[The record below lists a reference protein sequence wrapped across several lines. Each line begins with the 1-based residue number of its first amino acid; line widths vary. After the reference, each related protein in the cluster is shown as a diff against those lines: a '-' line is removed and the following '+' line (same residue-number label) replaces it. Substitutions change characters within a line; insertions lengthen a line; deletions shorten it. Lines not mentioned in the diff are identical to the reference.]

1 MLVNYLVIENALSVE
16 LLQQVRNAI
25 TTGPFDD
32 GKDTAHGLAK
42 AMKNNQQL
50 AVAPYEKLLDAVG
63 RSIVSHPMVQAFAIP
78 HLASRP
84 IINRYAQGMEYGLHV
99 DNAYM
104 ADVRTDLSYTLF
116 VDDVANYDGGEL
128 LINGL
133 PGAQAFK
140 LPPSCLLIYPTGALH
155 RVAQVTRGE
164 RRCVVGW
171 IQSRIRDAH
180 QREIL
185 GKLNALKDVL
195 RQNPAQLPLA
205 LQANECAQNLLRMWG
220 E

>member
-1 MLVNYLVIENALSVE
+1 MLVNYLVVENALSAE

-25 TTGPFDD
+25 ATGPFGD
-32 GKDTAHGLAK
+32 GKETAHGMAK
-42 AMKNNQQL
+42 TMKNNQQL

-63 RSIVSHPMVQAFAIP
+63 RSIVAHPMVQAFAIP
-78 HLASRP
+78 HLANRP
-84 IINRYAQGMEYGLHV
+84 IVNRYAQGMEYGLHV

-104 ADVRTDLSYTLF
+104 TDVRTDLSYTLF
-116 VDDVANYDGGEL
+116 IDDISDYEGGEL

-133 PGAQAFK
+133 SGAQAFK
-140 LPPSCLLIYPTGALH
+140 LSPGSMLLYQTGALH

-171 IQSRIRDAH
+171 IQSRIRDAQ

-195 RQNPAQLPLA
+195 RQNPAQLSLA